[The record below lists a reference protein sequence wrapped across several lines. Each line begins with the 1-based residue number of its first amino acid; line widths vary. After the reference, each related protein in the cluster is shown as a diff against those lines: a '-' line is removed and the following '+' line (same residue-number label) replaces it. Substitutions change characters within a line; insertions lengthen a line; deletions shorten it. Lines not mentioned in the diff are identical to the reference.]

1 MHISVTVANGKA
13 TSMCLTAESLE
24 DRDTLIALFAGLP
37 APPFEMHLFDERGTK
52 ARPATLQMHWLG
64 DFAAPKGEVEK

>member
-1 MHISVTVANGKA
+1 MQISITHANGKA

-37 APPFEMHLFDERGTK
+37 APPFEMHLFDERGK
-52 ARPATLQMHWLG
+52 DARPPTLRAHWLG